1 MSLEGSESESGEMIF
16 DTSEMGSEVSERVF
30 VVTVLVTPEIVSET
44 ILVAPSRVFV
54 GERMLPMVGAVLG
67 TAMVTPFVRN
77 RSMKLNYEETDDGR

>member
-54 GERMLPMVGAVLG
+54 GERILLPMVGVVLITG
-67 TAMVTPFVRN
+67 M
-77 RSMKLNYEETDDGR
+77 EG

>member
-54 GERMLPMVGAVLG
+54 GERMLPMVGAV
-67 TAMVTPFVRN
+67 
-77 RSMKLNYEETDDGR
+77 

>member
-30 VVTVLVTPEIVSET
+30 EVTVLVTPEIVSET

-54 GERMLPMVGAVLG
+54 GERMLPMVGAV
-67 TAMVTPFVRN
+67 
-77 RSMKLNYEETDDGR
+77 